1 MIKNSK
7 TILIIDDNKFILKP
21 LVMLL
26 SGLGYLVK
34 TATNGRNSTIMQKPF
49 ADLILLDM
57 RLQDIKGQDGPDVC
71 LRLKETEETKNIPVI
86 MFSADSQGAVS
97 AKKSGA
103 DDFIEKPFSMA
114 NLVKKIEQY
123 I

>member
-1 MIKNSK
+1 
-7 TILIIDDNKFILKP
+7 
-21 LVMLL
+21 MLL

-71 LRLKETEETKNIPVI
+71 LRIKENKETKKIPVI
-86 MFSADSQGAVS
+86 MFSADSQGGVM

-114 NLVKKIEQY
+114 NLIKKIEQY

>member
-1 MIKNSK
+1 MNKKNK
-7 TILIIDDNKFILKP
+7 TILVIDDNKFILKP
-21 LVMLL
+21 LVLLL

-34 TATNGRNSTIMQKPF
+34 TATSGRDSVIMQKPF

-71 LRLKETEETKNIPVI
+71 ERMKHNKETKNIPVI
-86 MFSADSQGAVS
+86 MFSADSQGRVA

-103 DDFIEKPFSMA
+103 DDFIEKPFSMT

>member
-1 MIKNSK
+1 
-7 TILIIDDNKFILKP
+7 
-21 LVMLL
+21 MLL

-34 TATNGRNSTIMQKPF
+34 TATNGRKDIIMQKPF

-71 LRLKETEETKNIPVI
+71 LRIKENKETKNIPVI
-86 MFSADSQGAVS
+86 MFSADTQGAIA

-103 DDFIEKPFSMA
+103 DDFIEKPFSMTS
-114 NLVKKIEQY
+114 LVKKIEHY

>member
-1 MIKNSK
+1 MNKNNK

-21 LVMLL
+21 LALLL
-26 SGLGYLVK
+26 SGFGYNVR
-34 TATNGRNSTIMQKPF
+34 TSVNGKDSAILQKPF
-49 ADLILLDM
+49 ADLFLLDM

-71 LRLKETEETKNIPVI
+71 VKIKANKEIKKTPVI
-86 MFSADSQGAVS
+86 MFSADSQGGVA
-97 AKKSGA
+97 AKKVGA

-114 NLVKKIEQY
+114 NLVKKIEEY